1 MIFGLNLVGLCLG
14 FSFPLA
20 SSASLAWILGLG
32 FPAILQTRY
41 DLGCGISLLNFSTF
55 EAVLASFLNHL
66 LPYSPLLPI
75 REALDLLPELMVFP
89 ASGILRKHPSSPAT
103 SPVLQGLR
111 WGGGEGSTSFEMD
124 CRSPC
129 WTFLREGPVPSA
141 PPQRAPV
148 LQLGSVISCS
158 VLVCREMATWRISRK
173 VFL

>member
-32 FPAILQTRY
+32 FPAILQTPY

-66 LPYSPLLPI
+66 LLYSPLLPF
-75 REALDLLPELMVFP
+75 REALDLLPVLMVFP
-89 ASGILRKHPSSPAT
+89 ASGILRKHPSSPPPPPAQY
-103 SPVLQGLR
+103 SKV
-111 WGGGEGSTSFEMD
+111 WGGSEGTTSFEIGLQKA
-124 CRSPC
+124 C

-148 LQLGSVISCS
+148 
-158 VLVCREMATWRISRK
+158 
-173 VFL
+173 